1 MSLLGSSV
9 NKGEKRVGA
18 ATPRLHDRSARART
32 SYGLYE
38 PSLTSTISSATLPC
52 ASRWTA
58 SAASALGASNRQ
70 KTSPFSSLNQ
80 YIRAFASWLSWASR
94 SFLWSSATASAV
106 SPSRFLWWS
115 IYRGIAPPLLL
126 TPSLAGSAPNPTIS
140 RKGGERNSCY
150 EYPGEGIRRGEEFP
164 RMSLLGHS

>member
-18 ATPRLHDRSARART
+18 VTLRLHDRSARART

-58 SAASALGASNRQ
+58 S
-70 KTSPFSSLNQ
+70 P
-80 YIRAFASWLSWASR
+80 
-94 SFLWSSATASAV
+94 V

-115 IYRGIAPPLLL
+115 IDRGIAPPLLL
-126 TPSLAGSAPNPTIS
+126 TPSPAGSAANPTIS
-140 RKGGERNSCY
+140 RKGGESNSCY
-150 EYPGEGIRRGEEFP
+150 ERQGEGIRTGGQFP
-164 RMSLLGHS
+164 RMSVAGNLLSEKPVNRKPGFRENPSRLLSE

>member
-70 KTSPFSSLNQ
+70 KTSPLSSLNQ
-80 YIRAFASWLSWASR
+80 YLRAFAPCLSWTSR

-106 SPSRFLWWS
+106 SPSTFLWWS
-115 IYRGIAPPLLL
+115 MYSGIV
-126 TPSLAGSAPNPTIS
+126 PSLLIPTL
-140 RKGGERNSCY
+140 
-150 EYPGEGIRRGEEFP
+150 PGEAFVSKVSFLVFRAHPPNE
-164 RMSLLGHS
+164 